1 MTGISTEQAHDI
13 SSSDELELKELLDR
27 VLAASTTQPLRE
39 DLARLLPV
47 VEEAVVK
54 SVNAAQKRLTHHV
67 TANGDQLRERLE
79 AELDALRRRLA
90 ENIDLSGH
98 LLHDKLLEE
107 SANVRAEVL
116 GLHNL
121 MTANVESLSARLNA
135 QEASIQEHLKTELTS
150 ALRLTSKELLN
161 SLGHLQTLS
170 TQAFSEIQTQQLQ
183 IAQQSLRS
191 QEDRRA
197 SDDRFLREIQGLE
210 KRVSQGQRS
219 SKTLLWV
226 MLLAVAAHGLGWAF
240 ISFGS

>member
-1 MTGISTEQAHDI
+1 MTAISTEQAHDI
-13 SSSDELELKELLDR
+13 SSNDEQELKELLDR

-39 DLARLLPV
+39 DLAKLLPE
-47 VEEAVVK
+47 VEEVVAQ

-90 ENIDLSGH
+90 ENIDHSGQ
-98 LLHDKLLEE
+98 LLHDKLQEE
-107 SANVRAEVL
+107 FANVRAEVL
-116 GLHNL
+116 KLHDLIAINGE
-121 MTANVESLSARLNA
+121 ALSARLNV

-150 ALRLTSKELLN
+150 ALQSTSEKLLN
-161 SLGHLQTLS
+161 LLGQQQTLS
-170 TQAFSEIQTQQLQ
+170 AQAFSEVQAQQIQ
-183 IAQQSLRS
+183 ASQQSLRW

-197 SDDRFLREIQGLE
+197 RDDRFLLELQGLE

-226 MLLAVAAHGLGWAF
+226 MLVAVAAHGLGWAF
-240 ISFGS
+240 ISFGR